1 MNAPPWSE
9 VVELPPA
16 QLPALRRQAAFTC
29 GKWDQQVGDVATF
42 APFALT
48 VRADVW
54 ATLRAE
60 AEALAA
66 ETMAAE
72 RELAGRSDLWA
83 RLGLPAALRRP
94 LRRAATPAPASYR
107 LMRFDFHWTTAGW
120 AISEVNSDVPGGLN
134 EASGY
139 PALVAPFLPGTAPAG
154 DVTAALAEAVWQR
167 PPARR
172 VALVYATGY
181 SDDRQVMKAVAD
193 RLAAAGGT
201 TVLCSP
207 ANLRWRDGRAE
218 VQLASASGP
227 VDHVLRFFPAEWMPD
242 LPRACGWPHFFGGA
256 VTPVGNPASALLT
269 QSKRFPLVWDQLAAP
284 LRAWRR
290 LLPETR
296 DPRAAPW
303 RADDQWLL
311 KPALGR
317 VGEGIAWRGRG
328 GPREWTSLA
337 RWVRLLPG
345 RWAAQRRFEDVVFAA
360 AGATW
365 RACFGVYTVDGRAAG
380 LYVRATPG
388 AVVDQFARDVPVRVG
403 EKGAAS

>member
-1 MNAPPWSE
+1 MNAQPWQA

-16 QLPALRRQAAFTC
+16 ELPGLRRRAAFAC

-42 APFALT
+42 APFALAL
-48 VRADVW
+48 RADAW

-66 ETMAAE
+66 ETIAAE
-72 RELAGRSDLWA
+72 QELVGRADLWS

-94 LRRAATPAPASYR
+94 LRRAAAPAPSSYR

-139 PALVAPFLPGTAPAG
+139 PALVASYLPGTVPAG
-154 DVTAALAEAVWQR
+154 DVTAALAEAVLHR

-193 RLAAAGGT
+193 RLAAAGRE

-207 ANLRWRDGRAE
+207 ANLRWQDGRAE
-218 VQLASASGP
+218 VQLAAESGP

-256 VTPVGNPASALLT
+256 RTPVGNPAHALLT
-269 QSKRFPLVWDQLAAP
+269 QSKRFPLVWDELATP

-296 DPRAAPW
+296 DPRDVPW
-303 RADDQWLL
+303 RTDAQWLL

-317 VGEGIAWRGRG
+317 VGEGITWRGRG
-328 GPREWTSLA
+328 TPRDWARLA
-337 RWVRLLPG
+337 RWIRLLPG
-345 RWAAQRRFEDVVFAA
+345 RWAAQRRFEDVAFAA

-388 AVVDQFARDVPVRVG
+388 TVVDQFARDVPVRVG
-403 EKGAAS
+403 ENGASS